1 MRINLSR
8 KPSITL
14 PGILAAVDL
23 GSNSFHMIIARVAE
37 GQLHT
42 LDRLREMV
50 QLGTGLDKKN
60 QLSEAV
66 QQRAIECLQRF
77 GQRLRGM
84 PPGSVRAVGTN
95 TLRQAQN
102 AKQFLSAAQQA
113 LGHPIEII
121 GGGEEARLIYLGVAH
136 SLADDSGRRLVIDI
150 GGGSTE
156 FIIGERFEPLH
167 MESLEMGCVSSSLR
181 HFSNGII
188 SRANMQRAEIAARQ
202 ELQSI
207 AAHYRAIGWKI
218 CIGASG
224 TINAILDVVRA
235 NNWGETITHV
245 SLRKLRKQLIT
256 AGNVKTLNLPGLRSE
271 RATVFP
277 GGVAILLAAFE
288 SLGIESMTT
297 SDGALREGLLYDLL
311 GRIRH
316 EDIRER
322 TVTVLSA
329 RYHVDV
335 QQAQRVEQTAL
346 ILLKSLATIW
356 DLKKHLTI
364 LSWAAR
370 LHEVGLAVSHNQYH
384 KHGAYLIDNSDMPG
398 FSRPDQQLMAA
409 LILGQ
414 RGKFPLPVFQEFPDE
429 LSAIVRGLCIML
441 RLAVLL
447 NRSRSEQPLP
457 RISFA
462 VIDQAIQ
469 MKFPKNWLNEHPLTR
484 ADLTQE
490 AHYLKAAGLNL
501 KVA

>member
-1 MRINLSR
+1 MSR
-8 KPSITL
+8 KSSTIL
-14 PGILAAVDL
+14 PTTLAAVDL
-23 GSNSFHMIIARVAE
+23 GSNSFHMIIARVSD

-50 QLGTGLDKKN
+50 QLGAGLNSKN
-60 QLSEAV
+60 QLSEGV

-77 GQRLRGM
+77 GQRLSGM

-95 TLRQAQN
+95 TLRQAHN
-102 AKQFLSAAQQA
+102 AQEFLGAAQQA

-121 GGGEEARLIYLGVAH
+121 AGGEEARLIYLGVAH
-136 SLADDSGRRLVIDI
+136 SLADDAGRRLVIDI

-181 HFSNGII
+181 HFPKGII
-188 SRANMQRAEIAARQ
+188 SRANMHRAEIAAQQ
-202 ELQSI
+202 ELLSI
-207 AAHYRAIGWKI
+207 TAHFRAVGWKS

-224 TINAILDVVRA
+224 TINAIRDVLRA
-235 NNWGETITHV
+235 NNWGDNI
-245 SLRKLRKQLIT
+245 SYIGLRKLSKQLILT
-256 AGNVKTLNLPGLRSE
+256 GNVKTLNMPGLGRE
-271 RATVFP
+271 RAAVFP

-288 SLGIESMTT
+288 SLGITDMLA

-322 TVTVLSA
+322 TVAALSA

-335 QQAQRVEQTAL
+335 QQAQRVEQTARAS
-346 ILLKSLATIW
+346 LKSLAALW
-356 DLKKHLTI
+356 DLKKYLTI
-364 LSWAAR
+364 LGWAAR

-384 KHGAYLIDNSDMPG
+384 KHGAYLIGNSDMPG
-398 FSRPDQQLMAA
+398 FSRQDQQLVAA
-409 LILGQ
+409 LIIGQ
-414 RGKFPLPVFQEFPDE
+414 RGKFPLPVFQEFPDN
-429 LSAIVRGLCIML
+429 LQGLAQCLCIML

-462 VIDQAIQ
+462 IIDRGLQ
-469 MKFPKNWLNEHPLTR
+469 MKFPKNWLHDHPLTR
-484 ADLTQE
+484 ADLAQE
-490 AHYLKAAGLNL
+490 ARYLKAVKLNL
-501 KVA
+501 KIL

>member
-1 MRINLSR
+1 MPIA
-8 KPSITL
+8 L
-14 PGILAAVDL
+14 PDTLAAVDL
-23 GSNSFHMIIARVAE
+23 GSNSFHMIIARVAA

-84 PPGSVRAVGTN
+84 PTGSVRAVGTN

-102 AKQFLSAAQQA
+102 SKEFLNAAQKA

-136 SLADDSGRRLVIDI
+136 NLADDSGRRLVIDI

-181 HFSNGII
+181 HFPNGII
-188 SRANMQRAEIAARQ
+188 SRATMRRAEIAAQQ
-202 ELQSI
+202 ELQSL
-207 AAHYRAIGWKI
+207 AAHYRTIGWKT

-224 TINAILDVVRA
+224 TINTILDVVRT
-235 NNWGETITHV
+235 NNWGEQITLIN
-245 SLRKLRKQLIT
+245 LRKLRKQLIT
-256 AGNVKTLNLPGLRSE
+256 AGNVKTLSLPGLRSE
-271 RATVFP
+271 RAAVFP

-288 SLGIESMTT
+288 SLNIADMIA

-322 TVTVLSA
+322 TVAVLSA

-335 QQAQRVEQTAL
+335 EQAQRVEQTAL
-346 ILLKSLATIW
+346 ISLKSLATIW
-356 DLKKHLTI
+356 DFKKHLTI

-384 KHGAYLIDNSDMPG
+384 RHGAYLIGNSDMPG
-398 FSRPDQQLMAA
+398 FSRQDQQLVAA
-409 LILGQ
+409 LIIGQ
-414 RGKFPLPVFQEFPDE
+414 RGKFPLAVFHEFLNELPDMTQ
-429 LSAIVRGLCIML
+429 RLCIML

-462 VIDQAIQ
+462 VIDQTLQ
-469 MKFPKNWLNEHPLTR
+469 MKFPKNWLNDHPLTR

-490 AHYLKAAGLNL
+490 VKYLKATNLNL
-501 KVA
+501 KIC

>member
-1 MRINLSR
+1 MSR
-8 KPSITL
+8 KSSIPL
-14 PGILAAVDL
+14 PDILAAVDL
-23 GSNSFHMIIARVAE
+23 GSNSFHMIIARVAA

-50 QLGTGLDKKN
+50 QLGAGLDN
-60 QLSEAV
+60 QNHLNGAV

-84 PPGSVRAVGTN
+84 PLGSVRAVGTN
-95 TLRQAQN
+95 TLRQAHN
-102 AKQFLSAAQQA
+102 AKEFLSAAQQA

-136 SLADDSGRRLVIDI
+136 SLAADNGRRLVIDI

-156 FIIGERFEPLH
+156 FIIGVHFESLH
-167 MESLEMGCVSSSLR
+167 VESLEMGCVSSSLR
-181 HFSNGII
+181 HFPNGII
-188 SRANMQRAEIAARQ
+188 SRTNMQRAEIAAQQ

-207 AAHYRAIGWKI
+207 AARYRTIGWKT

-235 NNWGETITHV
+235 NNWGENITHA
-245 SLRKLRKQLIT
+245 SLRKLRKLLIT
-256 AGNVKTLNLPGLRSE
+256 AGDVKTLNLPGLRSE

-322 TVTVLSA
+322 TVAVLSA

-346 ILLKSLATIW
+346 ISLKSLATIW

-370 LHEVGLAVSHNQYH
+370 LHEIGLAVSHNQYH
-384 KHGAYLIDNSDMPG
+384 KHGAYLIGNSDMPG

-414 RGKFPLPVFQEFPDE
+414 RGKFPLPVFQEFPSE
-429 LSAIVRGLCIML
+429 ISATAQDLCIML

-447 NRSRSEQPLP
+447 NRSRSELPLP
-457 RISFA
+457 RITFTI
-462 VIDQAIQ
+462 IDQTLE
-469 MKFPKNWLNEHPLTR
+469 MKFPRNWLNEHPLTR

-490 AHYLKAAGLNL
+490 IKYLKAAKLNL
-501 KVA
+501 KIS

>member
-1 MRINLSR
+1 MRTKAL
-8 KPSITL
+8 PVTL
-14 PGILAAVDL
+14 PTTLAAVDL
-23 GSNSFHMIIARVAE
+23 GSNSFHMIIARVTE

-50 QLGTGLDKKN
+50 QLGTGLNSKN
-60 QLSEAV
+60 QLSDAI
-66 QQRAIECLQRF
+66 QQHAIECLQRF
-77 GQRLRGM
+77 GQRLRDM

-102 AKQFLSAAQQA
+102 ANEFLSVAQQA

-136 SLADDSGRRLVIDI
+136 SLADDAGRRLVIDI

-167 MESLEMGCVSSSLR
+167 TESLEMGCVSSSLR
-181 HFSNGII
+181 FFPKGII
-188 SRANMQRAEIAARQ
+188 SRAHMQHAEIAAQQ
-202 ELQSI
+202 ELQSL
-207 AAHYRAIGWKI
+207 AAHYRAVGWKT

-235 NNWGETITHV
+235 NNWGVNVITLA
-245 SLRKLRKQLIT
+245 SLRKLRKQLIA
-256 AGNVKTLNLPGLRSE
+256 AGDVQALNLPGLRSE
-271 RATVFP
+271 RAAVFP
-277 GGVAILLAAFE
+277 GGVAILLAIFN
-288 SLGIESMTT
+288 SLNIDSMTA

-322 TVTVLSA
+322 TVASLSA

-335 QQAQRVEQTAL
+335 QQAVRVEQTAL
-346 ILLKSLATIW
+346 VSLKPLIRLW
-356 DLKKHLTI
+356 ELKGHLTI

-370 LHEVGLAVSHNQYH
+370 LHEIGLAVSHNQYH
-384 KHGAYLIDNSDMPG
+384 KHGAYLIGNSDMPG
-398 FSRPDQQLMAA
+398 FSRQDQQLVAA

-414 RGKFPLPVFQEFPDE
+414 RGKFPLLVFQEFSNE
-429 LSAIVRGLCIML
+429 LFDMAWRLCVML

-447 NRSRSEQPLP
+447 NRSRSDQVLP

-462 VIDQAIQ
+462 IVGRTLQV
-469 MKFPKNWLNEHPLTR
+469 KFPKGWLNEHPLTR
-484 ADLTQE
+484 ADLAQE
-490 AHYLKAAGLNL
+490 VKYLKVMGLNL